1 MYNILLFFKS
11 LLQESVSA
19 VSEVIDVVT
28 SEDVTAA
35 VEAVQS
41 GFYADMGMMW
51 MLIAGILVFF
61 MQAGFTLVESGMTRS
76 KNAVNIAMK
85 NLLDITVGSLT
96 YWFVGYSLMYGS
108 SENGY
113 FFWSGIMQGEGADLF
128 FQTMFAATAATIVS
142 GAIAGRTKYS
152 TYAIFTV
159 VMTAFIYPIAGGW
172 EWNGGFL
179 NTASFMPVEFIDF
192 AGSSIVHS
200 VGGWAALVG
209 AYMVGPRIGK
219 FVDGKVMPIPGHNQI
234 LATLGV
240 FILWL
245 GWFGFNGG
253 SQLAWGGPD
262 AIAASNV
269 VLFTNLSAA
278 AGGLGALITT
288 WIWYGK
294 PNLVQSLNGALA
306 GLVSITAGCGNM
318 TAIGSVFAGLIGG
331 IIVVFSIEFI
341 EKKLKIDDAIGAAS
355 VHGVAGVWGTLVIG
369 LWGVDG
375 DTGIGLFN
383 GGGASQLG
391 AQAIGVLAYALWAT
405 VLAFLVFGILKKAIG
420 LRVSEE
426 VEIAGLDESE
436 HGSIAYAGIRKRK

>member
-1 MYNILLFFKS
+1 MSHLINNLPL
-11 LLQESVSA
+11 
-19 VSEVIDVVT
+19 VIQDA
-28 SEDVTAA
+28 AA
-35 VEAVQS
+35 VERLA
-41 GFYADMGMMW
+41 GAIKDDMGMLW
-51 MLIAGILVFF
+51 MLLSGILVFF

-85 NLLDITVGSLT
+85 NLLDIAVGSLT
-96 YWFVGYSLMYGS
+96 YWFVGYSLMYGDTS
-108 SENGY
+108 NGW

-152 TYAIFTV
+152 TYVIFSI
-159 VMTAFIYPIAGGW
+159 VMTAIIYPIAGGW
-172 EWNGGFL
+172 QWQGSGWLTELG
-179 NTASFMPVEFIDF
+179 FIDF
-192 AGSSIVHS
+192 AGSSIVHA
-200 VGGWAALVG
+200 VGGFAALVA

-253 SQLAWGGPD
+253 SQLAWGGDD
-262 AIAASNV
+262 AVAASTV
-269 VLFTNLSAA
+269 VLITNLAAA
-278 AGGLGALITT
+278 AGALGALITT

-294 PNLVQSLNGALA
+294 PNLAQSLNGALA

-318 TAIGSVFAGLIGG
+318 TAGGAVLAGLIGG
-331 IIVVFSIEFI
+331 VIVVFSIEII

-355 VHGVAGVWGTLVIG
+355 VHGIVGFWGTIVIG

-375 DTGIGLFN
+375 DTGLGLLN
-383 GGGASQLG
+383 GGGTDQLIAQLTG
-391 AQAIGVLAYALWAT
+391 AIAYAVWAV
-405 VLAFLVFGILKKAIG
+405 VLSFVVFGILKKTVG
-420 LRVSEE
+420 LRVTEEEE
-426 VEIAGLDESE
+426 VAGLDISE
-436 HGSIAYAGIRKRK
+436 HGSIAYPGKRERG